1 METEFKILVVL
12 THLLLICT
20 SFFAGMA
27 FEKTFGEKRVKTVEV
42 KNAR

>member
-1 METEFKILVVL
+1 METEVKILVVL

-20 SFFAGMA
+20 SFFAGMTY
-27 FEKTFGEKRVKTVEV
+27 EKTFREERVKIVEV